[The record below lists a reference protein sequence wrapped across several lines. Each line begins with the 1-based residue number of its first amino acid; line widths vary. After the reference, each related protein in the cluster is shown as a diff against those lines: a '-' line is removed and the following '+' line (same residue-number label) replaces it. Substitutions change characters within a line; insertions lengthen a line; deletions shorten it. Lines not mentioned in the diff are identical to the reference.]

1 KGVKMAEYSESG
13 SIIISILLGIM
24 LSFLF
29 DNIFVL
35 AFIGFLATYMVKEDK
50 KSFLIGIEAAV
61 IFAALNFIVGLIRG
75 PTIPS
80 NIAVKIG
87 IDPISL
93 IIGFLVTCILAGLIG
108 GFSGFI
114 AYKSYKRI
122 NPEYNTQN

>member
-1 KGVKMAEYSESG
+1 M
-13 SIIISILLGIM
+13 LL
-24 LSFLF
+24 FLF

-35 AFIGFLATYMVKEDK
+35 AFIGFLSTYIVKEDK
-50 KSFLIGIEAAV
+50 KNFLIGIELAV
-61 IFAALNFIVGLIRG
+61 IFAALNFILGFLRG

-93 IIGFLVTCILAGLIG
+93 IIGFLVTCILVGLIG

-114 AYKSYKRI
+114 TDKTYKRI
-122 NPEYNTQN
+122 NPEYNN